1 MLKNKN
7 YFGNMING
15 ELSKV
20 GALANRYSN
29 ENQYARK
36 VIILSMIEKELDR
49 AKERL
54 LVAWN

>member
-36 VIILSMIEKELDR
+36 VVILSMIEKEIDH
-49 AKERL
+49 AKKRL
-54 LVAWN
+54 LVA